1 MIPHG
6 KSSLQTIYAL
16 IGGEARRG
24 KAQLARR
31 WGVFC
36 IVYDEKL
43 PACARQCDI
52 ERARLCL
59 RFARRSDDDFVA
71 RRQAQF
77 GKANQSVEVPPLD
90 HQLDVQLAPGIIE
103 RINCIDQ
110 VLDDAGLAIKRHH
123 HGVDGEFVVR
133 ERRRGNFR
141 VARNRG
147 HGSQNEC
154 GRKGQPKRGG
164 RNGLQNIESCN
175 PEQASPRRNRSN
187 RGNLPTGH
195 SLPGSDY
202 RGQTTE
208 RNLEDRLAVAGAH
221 EGGEPLR
228 RGQGKRA

>member
-24 KAQLARR
+24 KAQLVRR
-31 WGVFC
+31 RSVFC
-36 IVYDEKL
+36 VVYDEKL
-43 PACARQCDI
+43 PTCARQCDI

-59 RFARRSDDDFVA
+59 RLARRSDDDFVA
-71 RRQAQF
+71 RGQAQF
-77 GKANQSVEVPPLD
+77 GKPTQSLEVSPLD
-90 HQLDVQLAPGIIE
+90 DQLDVELILGIIE
-103 RINCIDQ
+103 RVNRIDQ

-123 HGVDGEFVVR
+123 HGVDGEFVVC

-141 VARNRG
+141 VARNRR
-147 HGSQNEC
+147 HGSQNER

-175 PEQASPRRNRSN
+175 PEKASPRRNRSN
-187 RGNLPTGH
+187 RGNLRAGH
-195 SLPGSDY
+195 SLPGGEYS
-202 RGQTTE
+202 GQTTE

-221 EGGEPLR
+221 KGGEPLR